1 MKREALGPAGWLL
14 RLLGL
19 ALLALALL
27 SAAFRAPQR
36 SLESLVGRWAPPPSD
51 FLELGPQLLHYRD
64 EGPKDDALPMLL
76 LHGSGSS
83 LHSWEGWL
91 PALRAQGRRVVSLDL
106 PGFGLSGPAVSG
118 DYSDAAYLALLE
130 RLMQELK
137 LPRAV
142 LVGQGLGAQ
151 LAWQLALKQPERVA
165 GLVLLNAGAREFRP
179 EAAPLALTLT
189 RLPGAGWLAEGLLP
203 RHLLAQALREAYGQ
217 PARLRA
223 ETVERYF
230 ELTLREGNR
239 AALVQL
245 LDQRRAPQDLA
256 PLAGLGRT
264 PTLILWGARD
274 HLLPLEDGRAL
285 QAAIPGARLQR
296 FDTLGHLPQEEDAP
310 ATVAAVAE
318 FLHSLKP

>member
-1 MKREALGPAGWLL
+1 MKREAIGPAGWLL

-19 ALLALALL
+19 ALLAMALL
-27 SAAFRAPQR
+27 SATFRAPQR

-64 EGPKDDALPMLL
+64 EGPKDDAQPLLL

-91 PALRAQGRRVVSLDL
+91 PTLRAQGRRVVSLDL
-106 PGFGLSGPAVSG
+106 PGFGLSGPAASG

-130 RLMQELK
+130 RLMQELR

-151 LAWQLALKQPERVA
+151 LAWQLALRAPDRVA

-179 EAAPLALTLT
+179 EAAPLAFTLT
-189 RLPGAGWLAEGLLP
+189 RLPGASWLAEGLLP

-223 ETVERYF
+223 ETIERYF
-230 ELTLREGNR
+230 ELALREGNR
-239 AALVQL
+239 AALVRL
-245 LDQRRAPQDLA
+245 LDQRQAPQDLT

-274 HLLPLEDGRAL
+274 RLLPLEDGLAL

-296 FDTLGHLPQEEDAP
+296 FDTLGHLPQEEDAA
-310 ATVAAVAE
+310 ATVAAMAE
-318 FLHSLKP
+318 FLHTLKP